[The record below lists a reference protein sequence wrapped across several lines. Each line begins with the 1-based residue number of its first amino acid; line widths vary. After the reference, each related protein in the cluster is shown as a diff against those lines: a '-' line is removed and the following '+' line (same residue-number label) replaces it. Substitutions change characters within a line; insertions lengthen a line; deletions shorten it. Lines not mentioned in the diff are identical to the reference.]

1 VKISGK
7 RKKNS
12 PHRLRV
18 DHMRVCVIDGMG
30 GGIGNALIKKIKA
43 AFQEQVEIIALGTNA
58 IATAQMMKAGANKG
72 ASGENAVIVTV
83 REVDV
88 IIGPISILLADS
100 MMGEMTAAM
109 AAAVSSSPAL
119 KLILPLTQEP
129 VEVIGVSPEPL
140 PHLVD
145 QLVEKRLRSLVEA
158 SLKGGE

>member
-1 VKISGK
+1 MK
-7 RKKNS
+7 
-12 PHRLRV
+12 
-18 DHMRVCVIDGMG
+18 VCVIDGMG
-30 GGIGNALIKKIKA
+30 GGIGNVLIKKIKA
-43 AFQEQVEIIALGTNA
+43 TFQEQVEIIALGTNA

-72 ASGENAVIVTV
+72 ASGENAVIVSV

-88 IIGPISILLADS
+88 IIGSISILLADS

-119 KLILPLTQEP
+119 KLILPLTQEA

-145 QLVEKRLRSLVEA
+145 QLVEKRLRSLVETN
-158 SLKGGE
+158 LKGG

>member
-1 VKISGK
+1 MK
-7 RKKNS
+7 
-12 PHRLRV
+12 
-18 DHMRVCVIDGMG
+18 VCVIDGMG

-72 ASGENAVIVTV
+72 ASGENAVIVSV

-88 IIGPISILLADS
+88 IIGSISILLADS
-100 MMGEMTAAM
+100 MMGEMTPAM

-119 KLILPLTQEP
+119 KLILPLTQEA

-145 QLVEKRLRSLVEA
+145 QLVEKRLRSLLETK
-158 SLKGGE
+158 LKGG

>member
-1 VKISGK
+1 MK
-7 RKKNS
+7 
-12 PHRLRV
+12 
-18 DHMRVCVIDGMG
+18 VCVIDGMG
-30 GGIGNALIKKIKA
+30 GGIGNVLIKKIRA
-43 AFQEQVEIIALGTNA
+43 TFQEQVEIIALGTNA

-72 ASGENAVIVTV
+72 ASGENAVIVSV

-88 IIGPISILLADS
+88 IIGSISILLADS

-119 KLILPLTQEP
+119 KLILPLTQEA

-145 QLVEKRLRSLVEA
+145 QLVEKRLRSLLETK
-158 SLKGGE
+158 LKGG